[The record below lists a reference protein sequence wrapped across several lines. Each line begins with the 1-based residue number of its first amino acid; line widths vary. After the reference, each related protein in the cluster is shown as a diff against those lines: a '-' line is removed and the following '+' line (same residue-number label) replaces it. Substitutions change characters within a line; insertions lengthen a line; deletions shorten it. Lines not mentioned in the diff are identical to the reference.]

1 MNTIGWL
8 HTVLAV
14 SAMIAGAVML
24 LMQKGTR
31 SHRRIG
37 WFYVTTMV
45 GLNVTAL
52 AIYRLSG
59 RFGPF
64 HVAAVVSLGTVLA
77 GYVVVLRRRRYSD
90 WLRRHYL
97 WMTYSYVG
105 LLAAAASEILTRMP
119 AAPFWWAV
127 ALASAL
133 VFLVGAVMI
142 RRHQEAILARF
153 A

>member
-1 MNTIGWL
+1 MSATGRF
-8 HTVLAV
+8 HTVFAV
-14 SAMIAGAVML
+14 AAIIFGAVML
-24 LMQKGTR
+24 LRPKGTR

-37 WFYVTTMV
+37 WVYVAAMV

-52 AIYRLSG
+52 AIYRLTG

-64 HVAAVVSLGTVLA
+64 HAGAILSLATVLA
-77 GYVVVLRRRRYSD
+77 GFVVALRRHTHAD
-90 WLRRHYL
+90 WLQKHYL

-105 LLAAAASEILTRMP
+105 LLAAAASEILTRLP

-127 ALASAL
+127 AGASAL
-133 VFLVGAVMI
+133 VFAVGAMMI
-142 RRHQEAILARF
+142 HRRQKRVLAPF